1 MEINELTPEKSL
13 QIISESIRKSRRDF
27 EKDAGKPL
35 IIWGLS
41 VLFISF
47 VVWLTWKITDN
58 PAYNLIW
65 FSTIIVWIIFA
76 IVQKKKD
83 KGIKARNFLGEM
95 IGYVWIS
102 YGIFAIG
109 LSVVIC
115 LISQV
120 YVDSPVSIKSMSQFL
135 TLIFCVLLGFSA
147 LITGILVKN
156 KSIIF
161 AGLIIGLGSPVAY
174 YYLDG
179 ADLTLMMSIASF
191 FTLLIPGIILNIQSK
206 KE

>member
-1 MEINELTPEKSL
+1 M
-13 QIISESIRKSRRDF
+13 
-27 EKDAGKPL
+27 

-174 YYLDG
+174 YYLDTALKQITLVG
-179 ADLTLMMSIASF
+179 TLMVAF
-191 FTLLIPGIILNIQSK
+191 RH
-206 KE
+206 